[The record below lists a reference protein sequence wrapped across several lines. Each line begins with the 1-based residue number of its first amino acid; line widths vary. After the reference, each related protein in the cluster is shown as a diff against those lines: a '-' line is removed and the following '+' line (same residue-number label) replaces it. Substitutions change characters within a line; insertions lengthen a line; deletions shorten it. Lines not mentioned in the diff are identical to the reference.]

1 MGGEGGNAFERWM
14 NGINEHVNNTG
25 LLNPNEYMADMAV
38 EQLDRAGNITKTYD
52 IRGAY
57 PVNVSAIDLS
67 YDTND
72 AIEEF
77 TVELAYQYW
86 ESNTTT

>member
-1 MGGEGGNAFERWM
+1 MT
-14 NGINEHVNNTG
+14 I
-25 LLNPNEYMADMAV
+25 
-38 EQLDRAGNITKTYD
+38 EQLDKAGNITKSYT

-57 PVNVSAIDLS
+57 PVNVAAIDLS
-67 YDTND
+67 YDSTD

-86 ESNTTT
+86 ESNTTS

>member
-1 MGGEGGNAFERWM
+1 MEIRNAMERWM
-14 NGINEHVNNTG
+14 NGINEHSANTG
-25 LLNPNEYMADMAV
+25 LANPTDYQADMTI
-38 EQLDRAGNITKTYD
+38 EQLDKAGNITKSYT

-57 PVNVSAIDLS
+57 PVNVAAIDLS
-67 YDTND
+67 YDSTD

-86 ESNTTT
+86 ESNTTS